1 MKKMLPLFVLIA
13 AFSCTTPNPNTNAKG
28 ENELKSLEVDESIK
42 GEEMSFKDIVYVPI
56 YSDIYFDANHQN
68 NLLSATLS
76 IRNTSF
82 KDTIFVSKIEYFNT
96 SGDLVRKYIDNTIG
110 IPAMG
115 TVNYVVERD
124 DNSGGSGANFIIEMS
139 ARSAEIRPL
148 VQAIMIG
155 DNGNKGFSFATDG
168 YSLLR

>member
-1 MKKMLPLFVLIA
+1 MKQFLLLILVA
-13 AFSCTTPNPNTNAKG
+13 VISCTTPNPNTNDKG
-28 ENELKSLEVDESIK
+28 ENELKSLEVSSSIK
-42 GEEMSFKDIVYVPI
+42 GEKMPFQDIVYVPI
-56 YSDIYFDANHQN
+56 YSDIYFDVMHQN

-82 KDTIFVSKIEYFNT
+82 NDTIFVSKIEYYNT
-96 SGDLVRKYIDNTIG
+96 DGDLVRKYIDKTIG

-124 DNSGGSGANFIIEMS
+124 DNSGGSGANFIIEMG
-139 ARSAEIRPL
+139 ARSAKVRPL

-155 DNGNKGFSFATDG
+155 ENGNKGFSFATDG